1 MYDYTIIGA
10 GIVGLSTAYSLQNKH
25 PHASIAIVEKETEIA
40 AHQTGR
46 NSGVIHSGVYY
57 KPGSLKARMAVQGR
71 NSMVQFCEENE
82 VPHDV
87 CGKVLVATEPGEL
100 PRMEAL
106 YERVGQNGLNVTR
119 LSKEELHDVEPYV
132 NGLAGLKVPSTGI
145 VDYKKVSR
153 KLMELL
159 KKGGAD
165 IFLGSAVQEI
175 VEKQDE
181 VVIETTARTI
191 YARYMV
197 NCAGLFSDRIT
208 AMSGIHT
215 DVKIVPFRGEY
226 FELVPEKRHLVK
238 GLIYPVPNPDFPFL
252 GVHLT
257 KMMDGGV
264 HAGPNAVLSLKREGY
279 RKVDMQWRDMKEVL
293 TFPGFWKLAGA
304 NMKEG
309 MKEMIRSFHKE
320 SFVKSLQRLVPDI
333 KADDVVPTDAGVRAQ
348 AMLKNGKLVDDF
360 YIIPGKRTVHV
371 CNAPSPA
378 ATASLEIGKEIAR
391 KLPALERER
400 VSMS

>member
-10 GIVGLSTAYSLQNKH
+10 GIVGLSTAYALQNKH
-25 PHASIAIVEKETEIA
+25 PNASIAIVEKETEIA

-71 NSMVQFCEENE
+71 NSMVQFCEEHE
-82 VPHDV
+82 IPHDV

-119 LSKEELHDVEPYV
+119 LTKEELHDVEPYV

-181 VVIETTARTI
+181 VVIETTRP
-191 YARYMV
+191 
-197 NCAGLFSDRIT
+197 D
-208 AMSGIHT
+208 
-215 DVKIVPFRGEY
+215 
-226 FELVPEKRHLVK
+226 HLCQVY
-238 GLIYPVPNPDFPFL
+238 GQLCRLI
-252 GVHLT
+252 
-257 KMMDGGV
+257 
-264 HAGPNAVLSLKREGY
+264 
-279 RKVDMQWRDMKEVL
+279 Q
-293 TFPGFWKLAGA
+293 
-304 NMKEG
+304 
-309 MKEMIRSFHKE
+309 
-320 SFVKSLQRLVPDI
+320 
-333 KADDVVPTDAGVRAQ
+333 
-348 AMLKNGKLVDDF
+348 
-360 YIIPGKRTVHV
+360 
-371 CNAPSPA
+371 
-378 ATASLEIGKEIAR
+378 
-391 KLPALERER
+391 
-400 VSMS
+400 